1 MAKENT
7 GMSNRILCVDD
18 DTNILEGYQ
27 RALRKEFDIC
37 TASGGEEALVKLRD
51 EGPFAVV
58 VSDMRMPGMDGVQL
72 LARVKQDAP
81 ESVRIMLT
89 GNADQQTAM
98 NAVNEGNIFRF
109 LTKPCTAEQL
119 GNALRAGLEQH
130 RLITAER
137 ELLEK
142 TLKSSLKVLVD
153 IISLVNPT
161 AFSRA
166 SRVKRLA
173 RKLAQHLEL
182 RNRWEIEVAA
192 LLSQIGCV
200 TVPEQ
205 TLVKI
210 SQGLPLNLD
219 ELRMFQQHPQVGHDL
234 LARIPRMERVA
245 RIISMQ
251 NIRFRD
257 QRSNG
262 NTQDSAT
269 TGAMILN
276 LALDFDRMC
285 DSGHTE
291 RHAFTE
297 LSGRI
302 DWYDPVVLAALGQ
315 VLEDE
320 GEGTYV
326 PQTLKVAELK
336 SGMFLNEP
344 VFTTQGMLLVAK
356 DQEVEFS
363 LILRLTN
370 FVEAGA
376 VDDFF
381 QVRVPAS
388 MVSATPPVPAVEV
401 ELAESISTVN

>member
-1 MAKENT
+1 MT
-7 GMSNRILCVDD
+7 TRILCVDD
-18 DTNILEGYQ
+18 DTNILEGFQ
-27 RALRKEFDIC
+27 RALRKEFDIR
-37 TASGGEEALVKLRD
+37 TAAGGEEALVKLRD

-119 GNALRAGLEQH
+119 ANALRAGLEQH

-137 ELLEK
+137 ELLEM
-142 TLKSSLKVLVD
+142 TLKSSLKVLVE

-173 RKLAQHLEL
+173 RKLAQRLEL
-182 RNRWEIEVAA
+182 RNRWEIEIAA

-200 TVPEQ
+200 TVPET
-205 TLVKI
+205 TLTKI
-210 SQGLPLNLD
+210 SQGMPLNLD
-219 ELRMFQQHPQVGHDL
+219 ELRMFQQHPQVGYDL

-251 NIRFRD
+251 NLRFRD
-257 QRSNG
+257 QRSNSPG
-262 NTQDSAT
+262 ANPDPVAI
-269 TGAMILN
+269 GAMILN

-291 RHAFTE
+291 RQAFTE

-315 VLEDE
+315 ILAEE
-320 GEGTYV
+320 GEGSYV
-326 PQTLKVAELK
+326 PRTLKVVELK
-336 SGMFLNEP
+336 PGMFLNEP
-344 VFTTQGMLLVAK
+344 VYTAQGMLLVAK
-356 DQEVEFS
+356 DQEVGFS
-363 LILRLTN
+363 LILRLSN
-370 FVEAGA
+370 FVEAG
-376 VDDFF
+376 VIDDYF
-381 QVRVPAS
+381 QVRVPGS
-388 MVSATPPVPAVEV
+388 MVSGTLPAPAVDV
-401 ELAESISTVN
+401 ELSELVGAVN

>member
-1 MAKENT
+1 MT
-7 GMSNRILCVDD
+7 TRILCVDD

-27 RALRKEFDIC
+27 RALRKEFDIS
-37 TASGGEEALVKLRD
+37 TASGGDEALVKLRE

-119 GNALRAGLEQH
+119 ANALRAGLEQH

-173 RKLAQHLEL
+173 RKLAQRLEL

-200 TVPEQ
+200 TVPEA

-210 SQGLPLNLD
+210 SQGLPLNLE

-251 NIRFRD
+251 NLRFRD
-257 QRSNG
+257 HRANSIG
-262 NTQDSAT
+262 ASQDPAT

-291 RHAFTE
+291 RQAFAE

-302 DWYDPVVLAALGQ
+302 DWYDPVVLAALGE
-315 VLEDE
+315 VLDEE
-320 GEGTYV
+320 GEGSYV
-326 PQTLKVAELK
+326 EQTLKVTELK
-336 SGMFLNEP
+336 PGMFLHEP
-344 VFTTQGMLLVAK
+344 VFTAQGMLLVAK
-356 DQEVEFS
+356 DQEVGFS

-370 FVEAGA
+370 FVEAG
-376 VDDFF
+376 VIEDHFR
-381 QVRVPAS
+381 VRVPAS
-388 MVSATPPVPAVEV
+388 MVNATLPLPSVEV
-401 ELAESISTVN
+401 ELTDLVGAVN

>member
-1 MAKENT
+1 MT
-7 GMSNRILCVDD
+7 TRILCVDD

-27 RALRKEFDIC
+27 RALRKEFDIF
-37 TASGGEEALVKLRD
+37 TASGGEEALLKLRD

-119 GNALRAGLEQH
+119 SNALRAGLEQH

-173 RKLAQHLEL
+173 RNLAHRLEL

-200 TVPEQ
+200 TVPEA
-205 TLVKI
+205 TLTKI
-210 SQGLPLNLD
+210 AQGLPLNLE

-234 LARIPRMERVA
+234 LVRIPRMERVA

-257 QRSNG
+257 HRSNG
-262 NTQDSAT
+262 ADTNRDPVT

-291 RHAFTE
+291 RQAFAE

-326 PQTLKVAELK
+326 PQTLKVVELK
-336 SGMFLNEP
+336 PGMFLNEP
-344 VFTTQGMLLVAK
+344 VFTAQGMLLVAK

-370 FVEAGA
+370 FVEAG
-376 VDDFF
+376 VIDDLF

-388 MVSATPPVPAVEV
+388 MVSATVPGPAVAV
-401 ELAESISTVN
+401 ELTELMTTVN